1 MIEHLRARVGEASR
15 SLLPEP
21 VAILFFDCT
30 TLYFETAA
38 EDELRQHGFSKDGKH
53 KDSQVLLAL
62 MVTREGL
69 PIGYEVFPGATY
81 EGHSLVP
88 VLQGM
93 QRRHQVERTVC
104 VADRGMLS
112 ADNLDAMDTI
122 GGEYVVGARL
132 RKLPLALLRQIL
144 DPATYAPLE
153 GSENRRV
160 GEWEYKG
167 RRLIVVFC
175 PERARKDA
183 HERRHQVER
192 LLDRLA
198 RSDNPKGAAL
208 QSWGEA
214 LHRRRRRCAAHA
226 EPGEDRRGRAV
237 GRARRRHHQ
246 SARRER
252 HRSDGSLP
260 GALAGRGELPD
271 HQARS
276 EGTPHLALEFGPDPR
291 PHSPSPSWPS
301 PASATLRTALPSRSG
316 GCLRRS
322 SAPPSSTAKCSV
334 LRCRQS
340 GNRYVIPSKPTP
352 AAETDLRDH
361 GAAPDGHPVPARL
374 SAGRARPGL
383 EEMPDVV
390 PSRK

>member
-1 MIEHLRARVGEASR
+1 MMDQLDATVIERLRTRVGEASR

-69 PIGYEVFPGATY
+69 PISYEVFPGATY
-81 EGHSLVP
+81 EGHSMVP
-88 VLQGM
+88 VLQDM

-112 ADNLDAMDTI
+112 ADNLDAMDAI

-132 RKLPLALLRQIL
+132 RKLPLALLGQVL
-144 DPATYAPLE
+144 DPGTYAPLE
-153 GSENRRV
+153 GSQDRRV

-175 PERARKDA
+175 PQRARKDA

-198 RSDNPKGAAL
+198 RSDNP
-208 QSWGEA
+208 
-214 LHRRRRRCAAHA
+214 
-226 EPGEDRRGRAV
+226 
-237 GRARRRHHQ
+237 
-246 SARRER
+246 RELL
-252 HRSDGSLP
+252 S
-260 GALAGRGELPD
+260 
-271 HQARS
+271 
-276 EGTPHLALEFGPDPR
+276 
-291 PHSPSPSWPS
+291 
-301 PASATLRTALPSRSG
+301 
-316 GCLRRS
+316 
-322 SAPPSSTAKCSV
+322 
-334 LRCRQS
+334 
-340 GNRYVIPSKPTP
+340 N
-352 AAETDLRDH
+352 H
-361 GAAPDGHPVPARL
+361 GAKRFIAVAR
-374 SAGRARPGL
+374 ATHG
-383 EEMPDVV
+383 
-390 PSRK
+390 SR